1 MADFDPDAYLGKKA
15 APAAPAPAFDPDA
28 YLRGAPAPQQE
39 VSVGRKIRN
48 IVGPSVEMIGSLAG
62 GVVGAGGGGVL
73 GGPPGAI
80 AGAVGG
86 AGLGYGISKEMLEY
100 LDVAMGWKQ
109 PRQGMENV
117 TEPLKNIAEGA
128 TYEAGGQVLGKL
140 VTGGAQALANRPRAK
155 AAKIVTQ
162 SLGGR
167 TDEALNA
174 LRTAPEGATA
184 AQALSSTRAPT
195 TQALIE
201 RAAGH
206 DPYYLGGTVPGVTAA
221 QTTEGANALAQLT
234 GGRTATE
241 VRAAT
246 DAAKGTVRAT
256 MEPVKEAALT
266 QANLGQQVAKLESIS
281 TELGKEAAGKVQQ
294 VRSLESAKGKALDA
308 YYRYGVDKATG
319 QVVPGQQATHMGNLA
334 KDAERW
340 ASQAATASLD
350 LGQGSRF
357 AEAAAESLRAQ
368 GIAPLKSDAV
378 VSSIK
383 NIVKDPELAGN
394 ADVQAVVKRL
404 ARDISEWTS
413 KGGVIDARALDAIR
427 KNSVT
432 AAINDLYKGDPTAQK
447 RAAAAV
453 MERIKPLIIDAIEA
467 AGGKG
472 YRQYLADY
480 SAGMQEIAKTKLAGE
495 AQRLFKESPEQF
507 VKLVKGESPEVVEKF
522 LGKGNYD
529 IGQELAD
536 GVMQTLRKTA
546 GTIEA
551 GGKAAAEAR
560 QGQQALRDLLEANV
574 SKFRLPWTF
583 GYKAVALNEAIA
595 TAEKKLGH
603 QTMLE
608 IAKASRNAQDFE
620 ALLRNLPPATRQKV
634 TKWASDPSQWG
645 LSGASLSTSAAL
657 GMKNALSDSNRN
669 QNTLAE

>member
-15 APAAPAPAFDPDA
+15 VPAAPAPAFDPDA
-28 YLRGAPAPQQE
+28 YLKGTPAPQQE

-155 AAKIVTQ
+155 AAKIITQ

-206 DPYYLGGTVPGVTAA
+206 DPYYFGGTVPGVTAA

-256 MEPVKEAALT
+256 MEPVKDAALT
-266 QANLGQQVAKLESIS
+266 QANLGQQVAKLESIADQ
-281 TELGKEAAGKVQQ
+281 LGKEATAKVQEVRRLIDAGKIAEASARLKLIQQ
-294 VRSLESAKGKALDA
+294 NLPVGLTK
-308 YYRYGVDKATG
+308 YTYGAE
-319 QVVPGQQATHMGNLA
+319 LA
-334 KDAERW
+334 KKADQW

-350 LGQGSRF
+350 LGQGATF
-357 AEAAAESLRAQ
+357 AKEAAETLRAQ

-383 NIVKDPELAGN
+383 NITKDPELAGN

-472 YRQYLADY
+472 YRQYLTEY

-507 VKLVKGESPEVVEKF
+507 VKLVKGESPEVVEQF

-603 QTMLE
+603 QTMME

-657 GMKNALSDSNRN
+657 GMKNALSDSNRS